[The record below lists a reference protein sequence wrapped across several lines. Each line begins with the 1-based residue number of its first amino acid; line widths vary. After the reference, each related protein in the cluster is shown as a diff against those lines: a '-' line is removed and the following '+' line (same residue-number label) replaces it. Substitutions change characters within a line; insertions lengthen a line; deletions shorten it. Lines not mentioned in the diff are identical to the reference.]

1 MDPAGI
7 AEEIEAETETVKRT
21 IRRYK
26 NQFRV
31 IEGVRLGYSF
41 TEPNSGGQSAGHYR
55 TVRKAGGGHT
65 LSL

>member
-1 MDPAGI
+1 MVHVLRGGAMDPAGI

-31 IEGVRLGYSF
+31 IEG
-41 TEPNSGGQSAGHYR
+41 
-55 TVRKAGGGHT
+55 
-65 LSL
+65 